1 MTKIT
6 LDLDETPLEA
16 LFVFRIYANQLTYL
30 EITPIKK
37 IT

>member
-16 LFVFRIYANQLTYL
+16 LFVFRIVNQLTYL
-30 EITPIKK
+30 EITPIQK